1 MKTSLEIDENIRR
14 DGKRSDGEKEKFRI
28 NRAHSSPACTENVR
42 IVSKNKFGR
51 PIVDDSSRL
60 AYM

>member
-1 MKTSLEIDENIRR
+1 MEINVIALTCFAAEKTLVE
-14 DGKRSDGEKEKFRI
+14 
-28 NRAHSSPACTENVR
+28 R

-60 AYM
+60 AYT